1 MLSSVC
7 MIIIAEKYTN
17 SVKKNGFTKYLGELS
32 TYVYITHWGIMEI
45 VRQITPT
52 IVGIANI
59 SEWINPILTLLG
71 SFDIIV
77 FYNKNQK
84 TFIYKELKCGTNYS

>member
-71 SFDIIV
+71 SLILSYFII
-77 FYNKNQK
+77 KIRK
-84 TFIYKELKCGTNYS
+84 LLFIRS